1 MPSLVVLPTHSWEKL
16 SALSGVPV
24 CMLMR
29 ANGTDVLPAVGQRI
43 RIPEL
48 YFCAHKDHT
57 AEQMHVLSAHES
69 ILQLC
74 RRYGLFAHHLLQANG
89 LTRAGELRPGMRLKI
104 PVPPPGTR
112 VVTAGP
118 MDSLFSVAL
127 RCHVSPQALAT
138 LNKLPMDAVLYH
150 GMQLYVRDARAKMGC
165 KYCPV

>member
-1 MPSLVVLPTHSWEKL
+1 MPSLVVLPAHSWETL

-29 ANGTDVLPAVGQRI
+29 ANGTEVLPAVGQRI

-48 YFCAHKDHT
+48 YFCAQKDHT
-57 AEQMHVLSAHES
+57 MEQMHVLSAHEN

-74 RRYGLFAHHLLQANG
+74 RRYGLCAHQLLQANG

-104 PVPPPGTR
+104 PVPPSGTR
-112 VVTAGP
+112 VVTAGT
-118 MDSLFSVAL
+118 MDNLFSMAL
-127 RCHVSPQALAT
+127 RYHMSPQALAA
-138 LNKLPMDAVLYH
+138 LNGLPMNATLYH
-150 GMQLYVRDARAKMGC
+150 GMQLYVRDARAKIGC